1 MSGACLLA
9 VMASAPIVAML
20 LIAALRHRAA
30 AVAWINLLSSVVVLA
45 CAGPLPWIARAR
57 THVLLDG
64 YVLLDGLAAW
74 TVLCT
79 ALVYL
84 LASLFAVDYMRLH
97 GEPERLARFY
107 ALFAGFAL
115 TTLVV
120 PLMNNAG
127 IYWIA
132 IELTTLVSTFLVAF
146 EQTAPSIEAA
156 WKYMIVVSSGISLA
170 LLGTVLFYW
179 NASFTLGPTY
189 QMTWAALRG
198 AAPHLH
204 PHLLVM
210 SFLLVLIGYGTK
222 VGLVPMHT
230 WLPDAHSEGPTP
242 VSALLSG
249 ALLNAAM
256 VGVVRF
262 LTVTDAGGE
271 GHAGHMAL
279 VAFGAASL
287 LLSAF
292 AILRQE
298 RIKRLMAYSSVEHM
312 GVIALGFGFGGPI
325 ATAGALYHMLNH
337 SLNKALMFFG
347 AGAMIEAYGTD
358 RIVRITRVLR
368 HFPVLGAAWLAG
380 AVAITGAPPFGLFA
394 SELTIL
400 RGGLASHMAW
410 AVVLMAV
417 LLILIFAGFLGHFA
431 TMYFG
436 GDASRGSEVRDVG
449 AMCVLPMLLA
459 IAALL
464 VLGVWWPDWLW
475 GFFGTVSAQLG
486 QGAAP

>member
-1 MSGACLLA
+1 MSSAWLLT

-20 LIAALRHRAA
+20 LIAALRHHAA

-45 CAGPLPWIARAR
+45 GAGPLPWIARAR

-84 LASLFAVDYMRLH
+84 LASIFAVDYMRMH

-115 TTLVV
+115 TTLVA

-156 WKYMIVVSSGISLA
+156 WKYI
-170 LLGTVLFYW
+170 LFYW
-179 NASFTLGPTY
+179 NASFTLGPTF
-189 QMTWAALRG
+189 QLTWAALRG

-204 PHLLVM
+204 PHLLLM

-312 GVIALGFGFGGPI
+312 GVIALGFGFGGPR

-368 HFPVLGAAWLAG
+368 RFPVLGAAWLAG

-410 AVVLMAV
+410 AVILMAV
-417 LLILIFAGFLGHFA
+417 LLILIFAGFLGQFA

-436 GDASRGSEVRDVG
+436 GDAGQGPDVRDVG